1 MKEETNKN
9 IETSIVLGNDI
20 RWEMVAIAGQ
30 IKAQRFKFWDI
41 VDKEKLKR
49 SERMQKFSLRWLQ
62 ECFRQLIES
71 GVFVK
76 VKGKYLYEL
85 NRKQIIEHAEAVE
98 SLTTNKQ

>member
-9 IETSIVLGNDI
+9 IETSLVLGNNI
-20 RWEMVAIAGQ
+20 RWEMVELAGQ
-30 IKAQRFKFWDI
+30 IKTQRFRFSDI
-41 VDKEKLKR
+41 VDKEKKNR
-49 SERMQKFSLRWLQ
+49 SQQMQQFSFRWLQ

-85 NRKQIIEHAEAVE
+85 NRQQISEHAEAVE
-98 SLTTNKQ
+98 NLTTDN